1 MFFTGLFVDTFGSYA
16 LPFYVSGGLLALMA
30 VIASIVML
38 VVKENK
44 TECVNERDEYII

>member
-1 MFFTGLFVDTFGSYA
+1 MDTFGSYA
-16 LPFYVSGGLLALMA
+16 LPFYVSGGLLALMS

-44 TECVNERDEYII
+44 TECVNERDENII